1 MLINNANIT
10 GSLAV
15 VGTTV
20 LSGSLAVSTLS
31 GSGVRY
37 LVSDGAG
44 NMTAQTASA
53 AIKNAQSYTAS
64 AGQTTFAVTN
74 GYTTNLV
81 DVYINGSKLL
91 DGLEYND
98 TSGTNIVLT
107 TGSFAGDIVEIVTY
121 QPASG
126 VTNNSLRTLTSFTA
140 TAGQTTF
147 SASYVPGLLD
157 VYYNGSRLNTVDYTA
172 ANGNSIILT
181 TGSNTGDILDVLVY
195 SYQVGA
201 FSGIGGT
208 GTANQ
213 IAYWNTTNSIT
224 GSSNFI
230 FNGSALAITGSFAV
244 FTGSAAEFQVNATG
258 VNLGNA
264 LTDSHVISG
273 SLRVNPNGLFV
284 SSSGLVGIGTS
295 SPSTQLHILGL
306 GSEFGDG
313 LRVQRQSGSFQYGI
327 MNMVGGSLNFTSVD
341 QSGLNIP
348 EIYFKRSING
358 TSSSTSM
365 MIDFNGKVGIGT
377 VTPNYTL
384 HIDSNTTLTRFQ
396 ITNSTTGQGAGVG
409 LQIIQD
415 GLNTTLLNKS
425 NGYMALETNNNERA
439 RFASD
444 GDFLVGTT
452 TNSGFTTAHRIKGP
466 STTENAEVLSV
477 DGGVEYSG
485 FFKSVS
491 GANYS
496 AAACAMQIGRNTSSL
511 RSINAGGTVNAS
523 GADYAEYMFKAV
535 EDTIAKGDIVGINAE
550 GKLTNIYADSISFV
564 VKSTDPSYVGGDTW
578 GNSEAIGKEPR
589 KQEEQTDEEYEQ
601 LKAEYQLKLEEARA
615 KVDRIAFSGQV
626 PCNVTGANV
635 GDYIIPIELENGKI
649 GGQAV
654 TNPIFEQYQISVGK
668 VWKIMDDG
676 RAWIAVKI
684 G

>member
-201 FSGIGGT
+201 FSGIGGA
-208 GTANQ
+208 GVANQ

-284 SSSGLVGIGTS
+284 SSSGLVGIGNVVPAYT
-295 SPSTQLHILGL
+295 L
-306 GSEFGDG
+306 D
-313 LRVQRQSGSFQYGI
+313 VSGSGRYNGSYAGHLLNVQNTNASYYSSTDYYDNAGTEKLIVGYGNASTGNALASKEI
-327 MNMVGGSLNFTSVD
+327 IYGTSGVALNFYTNGSTTAKMVIDTS
-341 QSGLNIP
+341 GN
-348 EIYFKRSING
+348 
-358 TSSSTSM
+358 
-365 MIDFNGKVGIGT
+365 VGIGT
-377 VTPNYTL
+377 TPSSWDVT
-384 HIDSNTTLTRFQ
+384 IFK
-396 ITNSTTGQGAGVG
+396 G
-409 LQIIQD
+409 LQIANSNAFIVGRVDAASQLQIGTNTYYNADGNWKFIQ
-415 GLNTTLLNKS
+415 
-425 NGYMALETNNNERA
+425 NGYATRYIQNGGVHSWEYSSASGTAGNNVTFNEAMRITSGGQVNVNSTQTTYPFYVQAALANWTTVFENTANSSSGLLVRQTGGSQGFYYGAYDGGAYKFYVTGTGNIHSTSTSITIIS
-439 RFASD
+439 SD
-444 GDFLVGTT
+444 
-452 TNSGFTTAHRIKGP
+452 IKLKTDIRDYDKGL
-466 STTENAEVLSV
+466 SEVLAMKPRIYKRKDNLEVDEVGFIAQEMDIALAGSMIESYKDENEESV
-477 DGGVEYSG
+477 MTYQLEWYPLLVKAIQEMNT
-485 FFKSVS
+485 KS
-491 GANYS
+491 
-496 AAACAMQIGRNTSSL
+496 
-511 RSINAGGTVNAS
+511 
-523 GADYAEYMFKAV
+523 
-535 EDTIAKGDIVGINAE
+535 
-550 GKLTNIYADSISFV
+550 
-564 VKSTDPSYVGGDTW
+564 
-578 GNSEAIGKEPR
+578 
-589 KQEEQTDEEYEQ
+589 EEQQALITSLQSQITE
-601 LKAEYQLKLEEARA
+601 LKNK
-615 KVDRIAFSGQV
+615 
-626 PCNVTGANV
+626 
-635 GDYIIPIELENGKI
+635 
-649 GGQAV
+649 
-654 TNPIFEQYQISVGK
+654 
-668 VWKIMDDG
+668 
-676 RAWIAVKI
+676 
-684 G
+684 

>member
-53 AIKNAQSYTAS
+53 AIKNAQAYTAS
-64 AGQTTFAVTN
+64 AGQTVFPVTN

-181 TGSNTGDILDVLVY
+181 TGSNTGDIVDVLVY

-224 GSSNFI
+224 GSSNFT
-230 FNGSALAITGSFAV
+230 FNGSALTITGSFAV
-244 FTGSAAEFQVNATG
+244 FTGSAAEFTVNQTG
-258 VNLGNA
+258 VNLGSALTDSHTITGSVNITGSLTVVTTGTEFQVTSTGTNFGNA

-273 SLRVNPNGLFV
+273 SLRVNPSGLFV
-284 SSSGLVGIGTS
+284 SSSGV
-295 SPSTQLHILGL
+295 
-306 GSEFGDG
+306 
-313 LRVQRQSGSFQYGI
+313 
-327 MNMVGGSLNFTSVD
+327 
-341 QSGLNIP
+341 
-348 EIYFKRSING
+348 
-358 TSSSTSM
+358 
-365 MIDFNGKVGIGT
+365 VGIGT
-377 VTPNYTL
+377 VSPTSSLDVRVAVESPATGKVALAVGTSNGANDIFRWYDGTTQLGVFKNSGDISIGTTSTNSNTKVKIKASSEGSAIGLSSSTLCIARSATDTFLSIGYYSTPDAFLISTSYGADGAYKPIAFATSDTERMKIYSNGNISVGTNIVDSGFKFYMRSTAGMYLETGNGSSSTSFQINDVTGGTVYFRVRGDGYLQSATTYNNTTASPNYL
-384 HIDSNTTLTRFQ
+384 SI
-396 ITNSTTGQGAGVG
+396 ST
-409 LQIIQD
+409 
-415 GLNTTLLNKS
+415 
-425 NGYMALETNNNERA
+425 
-439 RFASD
+439 
-444 GDFLVGTT
+444 
-452 TNSGFTTAHRIKGP
+452 
-466 STTENAEVLSV
+466 
-477 DGGVEYSG
+477 SG
-485 FFKSVS
+485 FFERYVS
-491 GANYS
+491 SSQRYKEEIKDWDVNGLDIILALRPRTYKYKKEYYNK
-496 AAACAMQIGRNTSSL
+496 ADVDFLGLIAEEVAEVNTYL
-511 RSINAGGTVNAS
+511 
-523 GADYAEYMFKAV
+523 ADYENEDRTGLVENVRYANIVVPLIKALQ
-535 EDTIAKGDIVGINAE
+535 EANAKITA
-550 GKLTNIYADSISFV
+550 L
-564 VKSTDPSYVGGDTW
+564 
-578 GNSEAIGKEPR
+578 
-589 KQEEQTDEEYEQ
+589 EE
-601 LKAEYQLKLEEARA
+601 KLERNN
-615 KVDRIAFSGQV
+615 IQ
-626 PCNVTGANV
+626 
-635 GDYIIPIELENGKI
+635 
-649 GGQAV
+649 
-654 TNPIFEQYQISVGK
+654 
-668 VWKIMDDG
+668 
-676 RAWIAVKI
+676 
-684 G
+684 

>member
-53 AIKNAQSYTAS
+53 AIKNAQAYTAS

-157 VYYNGSRLNTVDYTA
+157 VYYNGSRLNTIDYTA

-201 FSGIGGT
+201 FSGIGGAGVT
-208 GTANQ
+208 NQ

-224 GSSNFI
+224 GSSNFT
-230 FNGSALAITGSFAV
+230 FNGSALAITGSFSV
-244 FTGSAAEFQVNATG
+244 FTGSAAEFTVNATG

-284 SSSGLVGIGTS
+284 SSSGNIGIGTTSPTDIAGYTSLTINNSSNGPLIDLNNSGTNNMRLLCLSAADQRIYGAGNLAFYTSGSNRMNITSTGNVGIGTTSVNASTILAVAGSNTVTDARGMVSVNSTNASAADLGGSISLGGENGLGTSPYAFAKISGRKEGAGATYSGYLSLATTFSDGTITERMRITSAGNVGIGTS
-295 SPSTQLHILGL
+295 SPSDLLTVAGTIV
-306 GSEFGDG
+306 S
-313 LRVQRQSGSFQYGI
+313 S
-327 MNMVGGSLNFTSVD
+327 NATANTA
-341 QSGLNIP
+341 
-348 EIYFKRSING
+348 INPG
-358 TSSSTSM
+358 Y
-365 MIDFNGKVGIGT
+365 IQA
-377 VTPNYTL
+377 NYPGN
-384 HIDSNTTLTRFQ
+384 SNT
-396 ITNSTTGQGAGVG
+396 AGSAVAH
-409 LQIIQD
+409 LR
-415 GLNTTLLNKS
+415 L
-425 NGYMALETNNNERA
+425 
-439 RFASD
+439 
-444 GDFLVGTT
+444 GDT
-452 TNSGFTTAHRIKGP
+452 TNSRFWMQQIDTSYQYATFYFNGGVWSKVGYQTVGGTWTNSDERRKENIEL
-466 STTENAEVLSV
+466 STYGLNEVLQLQPKKFNFKT
-477 DGGVEYSG
+477 DERKIINLG
-485 FFKSVS
+485 FIAQDVLP
-491 GANYS
+491 
-496 AAACAMQIGRNTSSL
+496 I
-511 RSINAGGTVNAS
+511 IP
-523 GADYAEYMFKAV
+523 EAV
-535 EDTIAKGDIVGINAE
+535 
-550 GKLTNIYADSISFV
+550 
-564 VKSTDPSYVGGDTW
+564 
-578 GNSEAIGKEPR
+578 
-589 KQEEQTDEEYEQ
+589 QTDIDDTEEYYAMNYAN
-601 LKAEYQLKLEEARA
+601 LVPVLVKALQEANAKITALEEKLERNN
-615 KVDRIAFSGQV
+615 IQ
-626 PCNVTGANV
+626 
-635 GDYIIPIELENGKI
+635 
-649 GGQAV
+649 
-654 TNPIFEQYQISVGK
+654 
-668 VWKIMDDG
+668 
-676 RAWIAVKI
+676 
-684 G
+684 

>member
-201 FSGIGGT
+201 FSGIGGA
-208 GTANQ
+208 GVANQ

-284 SSSGLVGIGTS
+284 SSSGLVGIGNVVPAYT
-295 SPSTQLHILGL
+295 L
-306 GSEFGDG
+306 D
-313 LRVQRQSGSFQYGI
+313 VSGSGRYNGSYAGHLLNVQNTNASYYSSTDYYDNAGTEKLIVGYGNASTGNALASKAI
-327 MNMVGGSLNFTSVD
+327 IYGTSGVALNFYTNGSTTAKMVIDTS
-341 QSGLNIP
+341 GN
-348 EIYFKRSING
+348 
-358 TSSSTSM
+358 
-365 MIDFNGKVGIGT
+365 VGIGT
-377 VTPNYTL
+377 TPSSWDVT
-384 HIDSNTTLTRFQ
+384 IFK
-396 ITNSTTGQGAGVG
+396 G
-409 LQIIQD
+409 LQIANSNAFIVGRVDAASQLQIGTNTYYNADGNWKFIQ
-415 GLNTTLLNKS
+415 
-425 NGYMALETNNNERA
+425 NGYATRYIQNGGVHSWEYSSASGTAGNNVTFNEAMRITSGGQVNVNSTQTTYPFYVQAALANWTTVFENTANSSSGLLVRQTGGSQGFYYGAYDGGAYKFYVTGTGNIHSTSTSITIIS
-439 RFASD
+439 SD
-444 GDFLVGTT
+444 
-452 TNSGFTTAHRIKGP
+452 IKLKTDIRDYDKGL
-466 STTENAEVLSV
+466 SEVLAMKPRIYKRKDNLEVDEVGFIAQEMDIALAGSMIESYKDENEESV
-477 DGGVEYSG
+477 MTYQLEWYPLLVKAIQEMNT
-485 FFKSVS
+485 KS
-491 GANYS
+491 
-496 AAACAMQIGRNTSSL
+496 
-511 RSINAGGTVNAS
+511 
-523 GADYAEYMFKAV
+523 
-535 EDTIAKGDIVGINAE
+535 
-550 GKLTNIYADSISFV
+550 
-564 VKSTDPSYVGGDTW
+564 
-578 GNSEAIGKEPR
+578 
-589 KQEEQTDEEYEQ
+589 EEQQALITSLQSQITE
-601 LKAEYQLKLEEARA
+601 LKNK
-615 KVDRIAFSGQV
+615 
-626 PCNVTGANV
+626 
-635 GDYIIPIELENGKI
+635 
-649 GGQAV
+649 
-654 TNPIFEQYQISVGK
+654 
-668 VWKIMDDG
+668 
-676 RAWIAVKI
+676 
-684 G
+684 

>member
-201 FSGIGGT
+201 FSGIGGA
-208 GTANQ
+208 GVANQ

-284 SSSGLVGIGTS
+284 SSSGTVGIGNVVPAYTLDVSGSGRYNGSYAGHLLNVQNTNASYYSSTDYYDNAGTEKLIVGYGNASTGNALASKAIIYGTSGVALNFYTNGSTTAKMVIDTSGNVGIGTTPS
-295 SPSTQLHILGL
+295 SWDVTI
-306 GSEFGDG
+306 
-313 LRVQRQSGSFQYGI
+313 
-327 MNMVGGSLNFTSVD
+327 
-341 QSGLNIP
+341 
-348 EIYFKRSING
+348 FK
-358 TSSSTSM
+358 
-365 MIDFNGKVGIGT
+365 
-377 VTPNYTL
+377 
-384 HIDSNTTLTRFQ
+384 
-396 ITNSTTGQGAGVG
+396 G
-409 LQIIQD
+409 LQIANSNAFIVGRVDAASQLQIGTNTYYNADGNWKFIQ
-415 GLNTTLLNKS
+415 
-425 NGYMALETNNNERA
+425 NGYATRYIQNGGVHSWEYSSASGTAGNNVTFNEAMRITSGGQVNVNSTQTTYPFYVQAALANWTTVFENTANSSSGLLVRQTGGSQGFYYGAYDGGAYKFYVTGTGNIHSTSTSITIIS
-439 RFASD
+439 SD
-444 GDFLVGTT
+444 
-452 TNSGFTTAHRIKGP
+452 IKLKTDIRDYDKGL
-466 STTENAEVLSV
+466 SEVLAMKPRIYKRKDNLEVDEVGFIAQEMDIALAGSMIESYKDENEESV
-477 DGGVEYSG
+477 MTYQLEWYPLLVKAIQEMNT
-485 FFKSVS
+485 KS
-491 GANYS
+491 
-496 AAACAMQIGRNTSSL
+496 
-511 RSINAGGTVNAS
+511 
-523 GADYAEYMFKAV
+523 
-535 EDTIAKGDIVGINAE
+535 
-550 GKLTNIYADSISFV
+550 
-564 VKSTDPSYVGGDTW
+564 
-578 GNSEAIGKEPR
+578 
-589 KQEEQTDEEYEQ
+589 EEQQALITSLQSQITE
-601 LKAEYQLKLEEARA
+601 LKNK
-615 KVDRIAFSGQV
+615 
-626 PCNVTGANV
+626 
-635 GDYIIPIELENGKI
+635 
-649 GGQAV
+649 
-654 TNPIFEQYQISVGK
+654 
-668 VWKIMDDG
+668 
-676 RAWIAVKI
+676 
-684 G
+684 